1 MHHPV
6 KKNVLVPIANGTE
19 EIETMCIVDTLRR
32 ADVNVTLASIYHKS
46 SNLPIIKGS
55 RDISIVCDNY
65 LENVINKD
73 YDMIA
78 LPGGAQNAEEL
89 SGCHIL
95 IDKLQKQKE
104 AMKWYAA
111 ICASPALVF
120 QPHGLLDGHEGT
132 CYPSF
137 ESKLKNKSK
146 ASHRVV
152 VSKNCITSQGPGTAL
167 EFALMLVEKLVSVD
181 KAAQLA
187 KGMLAYIPK

>member
-1 MHHPV
+1 MH
-6 KKNVLVPIANGTE
+6 KQKSVLVPIANGTE
-19 EIETMCIVDTLRR
+19 EIETTCIVDTLRR
-32 ADVNVTLASIYHKS
+32 AELNVILASIYHKS

-65 LENVINKD
+65 LENVIQND
-73 YDMIA
+73 FDMIA
-78 LPGGAQNAEEL
+78 LPGGAKNAEEL
-89 SGCHIL
+89 AKCQL
-95 IDKLQKQKE
+95 LVDKLRKQKE
-104 AMKWYAA
+104 AQKWYAA
-111 ICASPALVF
+111 ICASPAVVF
-120 QPHGLLDGHEGT
+120 EPHGLLEGHEGT

-137 ESKLKNKSK
+137 EAKLKNKSK

-167 EFALMLVEKLVSVD
+167 EFALMLVEKLVSAE

>member
-1 MHHPV
+1 MHHP
-6 KKNVLVPIANGTE
+6 KTVLVPIANGTE
-19 EIETMCIVDTLRR
+19 EIETTCIVDTLRR
-32 ADVNVTLASIYHKS
+32 AELNVTLASIYHKS
-46 SNLPIIKGS
+46 SNLPIVKGS

-73 YDMIA
+73 FDLIA

-89 SGCHIL
+89 SSCQML
-95 IDKLQKQKE
+95 IDKLQKQKN
-104 AMKWYAA
+104 AHKWYAA
-111 ICASPALVF
+111 MCASPALVF
-120 QPHGLLDGHEGT
+120 EPHGLLEGVEGT

-137 ESKLKNKSK
+137 EKKLKNKSK
-146 ASHRVV
+146 IHQRVV

-167 EFALMLVEKLVSVD
+167 EFALMLVEKLVSPE